1 MHRMLVVIAGVLAC
15 ASAIAQGDSHEEAA
29 RALLDAMNAEETIA
43 QSYDQVLPQLEAM
56 GDQMGVSEEE
66 REIFDRYLERMVA
79 ALREEMSWE
88 KLEPGMIET
97 YASVYT
103 EQELLDLVEF
113 YESPLGQKFIR
124 KMPELMTAT
133 MQLTQEMMQDFLPRV
148 QAIQAELQAELHAA
162 REGHVD

>member
-148 QAIQAELQAELHAA
+148 QAIQAEL
-162 REGHVD
+162 